1 MTVQQDLH
9 HEIQDQPWL
18 KSYPPFADWRM
29 PIKPEPVYAAF
40 ERSVAA
46 YPNRMCM
53 EFLGRS
59 WNYRETAD
67 MVRKAAR
74 GLQDAGIVKS
84 DRVGLMLPN
93 TPYYLVMF
101 HATLLIGGVVV
112 NINPL
117 YAQRELDQLTSDSR
131 PHMLVTMDLEAM
143 YPKARATI
151 EQANI
156 EKLLLCSMTDVL
168 PWRKAVLFNIFRR
181 KTLARVEDD
190 DRQIWFEDLI
200 DNDGTY
206 QRAEIDCS
214 EDIAVLQYTGG
225 TTGIPKAAMLTHT
238 NVSANAIQVAAW
250 YDPKKVEE
258 EKFLA
263 ALPFF
268 HVFAMTVILTTAMR
282 YGAGIIM
289 LPRFDL
295 KDCLRT
301 ISTKKPTFFPAVP
314 TIFTAINTFP
324 EIDKYDLS
332 SLKVCISGGA
342 PLPVEV
348 KKEFERISGCVV
360 VEGYGLSETSPV
372 SNTNPTVGV
381 NKAGSVG
388 IPMPGTTVDIR
399 SVEDHDVIMPLGE
412 RGEVCIQGP
421 QVMKGYWENPEET
434 AAVLQDGVFRTG
446 DVGYMDEDGYVF
458 LVDRLKDIIIA
469 GGYKIYPRM
478 IEEAIHEHPAVAE
491 VTVIGVDDEYRGQA
505 PKAFIKLKDG
515 ETLTEEGLKVFLKD
529 KLSAIERPDYVE
541 FRDELPKTLI
551 GKLSKK
557 ELKAEEDGAEES
569 SEEAP

>member
-1 MTVQQDLH
+1 MNVHQDLTAPSKDH
-9 HEIQDQPWL
+9 PWL

-29 PIKPEPVYAAF
+29 SIKPEPVYAAF

-46 YPNRMCM
+46 YPDRMCM

-59 WNYRETAD
+59 WTYRETSD
-67 MVRKAAR
+67 LTRRAAK
-74 GLQDAGIVKS
+74 GLQDLGLQKG
-84 DRVGLMLPN
+84 DRVALMLPN
-93 TPYYLVMF
+93 TPYYIVMF
-101 HATLLIGGVVV
+101 HAVLLIGGIVV
-112 NINPL
+112 NVNPL
-117 YAQRELDQLTSDSR
+117 YAQRELDQLIADSR
-131 PHMLVTMDLEAM
+131 PRMLVTMDLEAM

-151 EQANI
+151 DQANV

-181 KTLARVEDD
+181 KTLARVEED

-200 DNDGTY
+200 ESEGDYT
-206 QRAEIDCS
+206 RAEIDC
-214 EDIAVLQYTGG
+214 DNDVAVLQYTGG

-238 NVSANAIQVAAW
+238 NVSSNAIQVAAW
-250 YDPKKVEE
+250 YDPAQLGEE
-258 EKFLA
+258 RILA

-268 HVFAMTVILTTAMR
+268 HVFAMTVVLMTAMR
-282 YGAGIIM
+282 FSAGIIM

-295 KDCLRT
+295 KDCLRAL
-301 ISTKKPTFFPAVP
+301 SDKKPTFFPAVP

-324 EIDKYDLS
+324 DIKKYDLS

-372 SNTNPTVGV
+372 SNTNPTVGI

-388 IPMPGTTVDIR
+388 IPMPGTFVDIR
-399 SVEDHDVIMPLGE
+399 AVDDPNLIMPLGE

-421 QVMKGYWENPEET
+421 QVMKGYWENPKET

-446 DVGYMDEDGYVF
+446 DVGYMDDDGYVF

-478 IEEAIHEHPAVAE
+478 VEEAIYEHPAVAE
-491 VTVIGVDDEYRGQA
+491 VTVIGVDDKYRGQA
-505 PKAFIKLKDG
+505 PKAFIKLKEG
-515 ETLTEEGLKVFLKD
+515 EDLTEQELQAFLKD
-529 KLSAIERPDYVE
+529 KLSAIERPDHIE

-557 ELKAEEDGAEES
+557 ELKAEEDQESAGEETDS
-569 SEEAP
+569 